1 MAVFRPNRCPSRFPE
16 TNNKKVLNSMT
27 RIPFRASSLFLLF
40 AFTATCM
47 VGAQN
52 AGNTAGN
59 SAGKNT
65 STINGQRITPNF
77 REVEIGQV
85 IDAVAQVTG
94 KTIIPDPRVRAN
106 VTMLSQTA
114 MTPDAFYEAF
124 LALLSVHNFVAVES
138 GGIIKILPDANA
150 RQMPNIDLPDNV
162 RGGSDELI
170 TQVIS
175 VQNVNAAQLVPV
187 LRPLMPQSAH
197 LAAYPGGNILIISD
211 HAVNVNRVMRIIRR
225 IDQQGDN
232 DVDIINLQHASASE
246 VVRVVNTFFAQQSP
260 AEGGGSP
267 SRVIADDRSNSVLIG
282 GEKSTRLRIKA
293 LVAHLDTPLENGGDT
308 QVRYLQ
314 FADAEKIATKLKE
327 QISATVAI
335 TGGAPPAGGGGGS
348 SVAASADRSTTIWA
362 EPETNALVITAP
374 QKVMRSLMSV
384 VDKLDIR
391 RLQVLVEAIIVDVR
405 VDKNAELGV
414 NWAVWS
420 NDSDT
425 RIPVGG
431 FIQPVGGVNLAQLA
445 AGIDNPA
452 NAPGSLQT
460 GSTFGIGRIASTG
473 VNFAAMLRA
482 IQGDS
487 NTNIIATPHAVT
499 MDNQEAQL
507 KVAQE
512 IPFTTGQF
520 TNTGGNNNGDVNPFT
535 TIQREEVGTILKIT
549 PQISGELVQLKI
561 ELESSELAQGATGDA
576 GSLITNKRTV
586 NTNVLIE
593 DGGIVVLGGLIRD
606 SATRGEQRVPYLGRI
621 PILGE
626 LFKTRSR
633 KREKSNLMVFIRPK
647 ILRDG
652 VATAYETGA
661 KYNFI
666 RDLQQKSASNP
677 GEILPLI
684 PFNKDPLLPP
694 LPSPLPPRETS
705 PSAPGAVAPDG
716 APVTPPPKPDSPPVE
731 APPKP

>member
-16 TNNKKVLNSMT
+16 MNNKKVLKSMT
-27 RIPFRASSLFLLF
+27 RIPFRASALFLLF

-52 AGNTAGN
+52 AGSN
-59 SAGKNT
+59 AGKNT
-65 STINGQRITPNF
+65 TTINGQRITPNF

-150 RQMPNIDLPDNV
+150 RQMPNIDLPDHV
-162 RGGSDELI
+162 RGSSDELI
-170 TQVIS
+170 TQVVS

-211 HAVNVNRVMRIIRR
+211 HAVNVNRVMRIIQR

-246 VVRVVNTFFAQQSP
+246 VVRVVNTFFAQQNP
-260 AEGGGSP
+260 AEGGSSP

-308 QVRYLQ
+308 QVFYLQ
-314 FADAEKIATKLKE
+314 FADAEKIAAKLKE

-335 TGGAPPAGGGGGS
+335 TGGAPAGGGGS

-374 QKVMRSLMSV
+374 QKVMRSLKSV
-384 VDKLDIR
+384 IDKLDIR
-391 RLQVLVEAIIVDVR
+391 RKQVLVEAIIVDVR

-414 NWAVWS
+414 NWALWS
-420 NDSDT
+420 NDNDT
-425 RIPVGG
+425 RIPIGG
-431 FIQPVGGVNLAQLA
+431 FIQPVGGVNLASLA

-452 NAPGSLQT
+452 NAPEGLQT
-460 GSTFGIGRIASTG
+460 GTTFGIGRIAASG

-487 NTNIIATPHAVT
+487 TTNIIATPSAVT
-499 MDNQEAQL
+499 MDNKEAEL

-512 IPFTTGQF
+512 VPFITGSF
-520 TNTGGNNNGDVNPFT
+520 TNTGNTGNNGEVNPFT
-535 TIQREEVGTILKIT
+535 TVQRQEVGTILKIT
-549 PQISGELVQLKI
+549 PQINEGGALVQLKI
-561 ELESSELAQGATGDA
+561 ELESSELAGTSGDA
-576 GSLITNKRTV
+576 NSLITNKRTV

-633 KREKSNLMVFIRPK
+633 KREKANLMVFIRPK
-647 ILRDG
+647 ILSDG
-652 VATAYETGA
+652 ATTAYETDA

-666 RDLQQKSASNP
+666 RDLQQKAGSNP

-684 PFNKDPLLPP
+684 PFNKDPVLPP
-694 LPSPLPPRETS
+694 LPPPS
-705 PSAPGAVAPDG
+705 DKPAPYPPAGTTGPDAP
-716 APVTPPPKPDSPPVE
+716 PVTPPPPQPQPES